1 MNKPQTPP
9 VLNEPLAAYG
19 QANYFSLANQSISKN
34 YIKHLLVYSKLTVNE
49 FITIVPISIDTYK
62 RKSEFNPAVTEKVL
76 EVEEVYKK
84 GLSAFGE
91 GFHDWMNSHNPSLGN
106 IIPKSLL
113 SNSFGIRRLLN
124 EIGRMEH
131 GVLA

>member
-1 MNKPQTPP
+1 MNESQKVS
-9 VLNEPLAAYG
+9 VLNEPSSVFG
-19 QANYFSLANQSISKN
+19 QANYYNLANQSISKN
-34 YIKHLLVYSKLTVNE
+34 YIKHVLVYSKLTVNE
-49 FITIVPISIDTYK
+49 LITIVPISIDTYK
-62 RKSEFNPAVTEKVL
+62 RKNEFNPSVTEKVL

-84 GLSAFGE
+84 GLNAFGE
-91 GFHDWMNSHNPSLGN
+91 GFHDWMNSNNPSLGN

-113 SNSFGIRRLLN
+113 SNSFGIRSLLN